1 MRNEKPI
8 KQKHG
13 KSLYPDLQEQFP
25 AVKYLIWL
33 PLIFALIL
41 YGNTL
46 GHDFALDDLPQ
57 IANHKYV
64 QQGWDGLSKLATQNY
79 WAASGLNLGYYR
91 PLSHI
96 SFAIENALHGNNPL
110 IMHLV
115 NVLLYGLTG
124 MVVFALLSALFRKMP
139 FFVLA
144 ATLLFIAHPVHTEVV
159 ANIKSRDEILSFL
172 NGTLAL
178 LMVFNFSKSK
188 NKTSLVLALIFYFF
202 ALLSKETAMT
212 TLAVVPFLLYF
223 FTPKKGSYIAGVT
236 LAFVGVSV
244 GFLLL
249 KYSLIGTLSG
259 NPPVDINN
267 YPYRDLA
274 LRIPTTLYIFGFYLF
289 RLAFPFRLLYDYS
302 YNQVPEVGWGNPVVW
317 LSLVIVAVLIAIA
330 IKNLKRRNI
339 VSFAIIYFGISMSVG
354 LAFVLMRG
362 GIMAERFLY
371 APVLGFS
378 VLVTYYLFKLLPR
391 EKTTGRVLY
400 DFKPLPSRVF
410 LGLITLL
417 ILFFSTR
424 TITRNPVWKDNY
436 TLFSNDIRYGGNS
449 AQLRKHYGS
458 ELVNQAV
465 AATDREVK
473 DSLMKLGVAELQ
485 KSVEINPRFG
495 EAYFKLGYAAY
506 QNRDYDTSIGYY
518 KKASANSMT
527 AANLALS
534 YYMKGDYAEAL
545 KLLKQALQMD
555 PENPTARNNMSLV
568 QNAFNKKLDTM
579 KNSTSEDP
587 DHYFELGNL
596 FVEQQ
601 KYADALVQFQKSV
614 ELRPEYVGAMI
625 NIGNCYYMLK
635 DYDNAIL
642 TFQSVLTL
650 SPNNQIAN
658 RNLSHLYGLTGNTE
672 LQQLYDKRAKG
683 N

>member
-1 MRNEKPI
+1 MKKENPI

-13 KSLYPDLQEQFP
+13 KSIYPDLQEQFP
-25 AVKYLIWL
+25 AVRYLIWV
-33 PLIFALIL
+33 PFVFAFIL

-57 IANHKYV
+57 IVNHKYV
-64 QQGWDGLSKLATQNY
+64 QQGLAGISKLATQNY
-79 WAASGLNLGYYR
+79 WAASNLNLGYYR

-96 SFAIENALHGNNPL
+96 TFAIENAMHGNNPM

-115 NVLLYGLTG
+115 NILLYALTG
-124 MVVFALLSALFRKMP
+124 MAVFALLSALFRKMP

-144 ATLLFIAHPVHTEVV
+144 ATLFFMAHPVHTEVV

-178 LMVFNFSKSK
+178 LMVFNDSKSK
-188 NKTSLVLALIFYFF
+188 SRTSLVLALVFYFL

-212 TLAVVPFLLYF
+212 TLAIVPFMLFF
-223 FTPKKGSYIAGVT
+223 FTPKKGGYIAAVT
-236 LAFVGVSV
+236 LAFVGVSL

-249 KYSLIGTLSG
+249 KYNLIGTLSG

-289 RLAFPFRLLYDYS
+289 RLALPFRLLYDYS

-317 LSLVIVAVLIAIA
+317 LMIVILAVMLAIA

-354 LAFVLMRG
+354 LAFVLTRG

-378 VLVTYYLFKLLPR
+378 IVVTYFLFKLLPR
-391 EKTTGRVLY
+391 EKTTGYVLY
-400 DFKPLPSRVF
+400 DFKPAASKAF
-410 LGLITLL
+410 LGIITVLL
-417 ILFFSTR
+417 LFYSIR
-424 TITRNPVWKDNY
+424 TIARNPVWKDNY
-436 TLFSNDIRYGGNS
+436 TLFSTDIRYGGNS
-449 AQLRKHYGS
+449 AQLRKHFGS

-465 AATDREVK
+465 AATDKAVK

-495 EAYFKLGYAAY
+495 EAYFKLGYAFY
-506 QNRDYDTSIGYY
+506 QTREYDTSIEYY
-518 KKASANSMT
+518 KKANSNSMT
-527 AANLALS
+527 VANLALA

-568 QNAFNKKLDTM
+568 QNAFNKKLETM
-579 KNSTSEDP
+579 KSSQSDNA
-587 DHYFELGNL
+587 DHYFDLGNL

-601 KYADALVQFQKSV
+601 NFADALVQFQKSV

-625 NIGNCYYMLK
+625 NVGNCYYMLQ
-635 DYDNAIL
+635 DYDKAIA
-642 TFQSVLTL
+642 TFQKVLTL

-658 RNLSHLYGLTGNTE
+658 RNLSHLYGLVGNTE
-672 LQQLYDKRAKG
+672 LQQLYEQKAKG
-683 N
+683 Q